1 MLVRRSWGVCVSQK
15 IMGGGYVL
23 VRRSWGVCV
32 SQKIMGGGM
41 C

>member
-1 MLVRRSWGVCVSQK
+1 MLVRRSWGGVCVSQK
-15 IMGGGYVL
+15 IMG
-23 VRRSWGVCV
+23 GVCV